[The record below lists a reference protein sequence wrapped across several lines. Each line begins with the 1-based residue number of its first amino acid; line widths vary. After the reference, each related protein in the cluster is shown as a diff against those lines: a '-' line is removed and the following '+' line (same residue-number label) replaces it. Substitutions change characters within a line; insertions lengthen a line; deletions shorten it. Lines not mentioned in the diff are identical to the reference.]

1 MSDRGADGKLAEAA
15 TLYQAGRHAEAEAL
29 ARRILAHPGVHAG
42 AGRAV
47 ARHLLA
53 GCRAAVGALAEAADE
68 LAVLVAE
75 VPGHDD
81 ARLQLAGLLARL
93 GRHGDV
99 VALLDGEVR
108 RRPDF
113 LAAYRPLAAALWE
126 TGARDAAIALYRGMA
141 ERAPQDGAVHRALGD
156 ALRHHGAG
164 REAVAVLRRAVA
176 LLVPA
181 APGDPAAFRELMA
194 ARVSLAELLAG
205 LATDAAPDYPGATAV
220 AREARTMG
228 VADPDVLVS
237 LGTVLDRAGEHSAA
251 EECFLA
257 ALDLRPAH
265 VVARLNLSM
274 VRLLHG
280 DFAQGWRDYEA
291 RRYRRDLKATL
302 GRLPSWTAP
311 QDMRGMC
318 VRVLLEQGMG
328 DRLQFARYL
337 PMLAERG
344 AQVEVA
350 VDPAAPLRPLLA
362 EMPAISRLVDA
373 DDAPGAP
380 DAVVAL
386 MSLPLAFGTDATSI
400 PADVPYLRVPAAH
413 RAKWRARLGAGD
425 GRKRV
430 GVVWWG
436 NPAYANDRARSIPL
450 DVFAPLLDRR
460 QVSFHVLAHQL
471 RPEEAAAAGAL
482 ATVHEGV
489 EDFAD
494 TAALVE
500 AMDLVIAADTAVAH
514 LAGALAR
521 PVWILLP
528 FCPDWRWMLAREDSS
543 WYPTARLLRQP
554 ARGDWDSVIRRAR
567 EMLDATFG

>member
-1 MSDRGADGKLAEAA
+1 MSDREADGLLAEAA
-15 TLYQAGRHAEAEAL
+15 ALYQAARYAETEAL
-29 ARRILAHPGVHAG
+29 ARRILARPGVPPG
-42 AGRAV
+42 AGHAV

-53 GCRAAVGALAEAADE
+53 GCRAAVGALVEAADE
-68 LAVLVAE
+68 LAVLVADE
-75 VPGHDD
+75 PRHDD
-81 ARLQLAGLLARL
+81 ARLQLAALLARL
-93 GRHGDV
+93 GRHEDV

-126 TGARDAAIALYRGMA
+126 TGARDAAIALYRRMV
-141 ERAPQDGAVHRALGD
+141 ERAPQNGAVHRALGD

-164 REAVAVLRRAVA
+164 REAVVVLRRAVS

-194 ARVSLAELLAG
+194 ARTGLAELLAG
-205 LATDAAPDYPGATAV
+205 LATDAAPDYVAAAAV

-228 VADPDVLVS
+228 VGDPDVLVS
-237 LGTVLDRAGEHSAA
+237 LGAVLDRAGEYEAA

-257 ALDLRPAH
+257 ALDRRPDH
-265 VVARLNLSM
+265 DVALLNLAI
-274 VRLLHG
+274 VRLRHG
-280 DFAQGWRDYEA
+280 DFVQGWRDYEV
-291 RRYRRDLKATL
+291 RRQRKDLKATL
-302 GRLPSWTAP
+302 GRLPTWTAP
-311 QDMRGMC
+311 QDMRGMR
-318 VRVLLEQGMG
+318 VRVLLEQGAG
-328 DRLQFARYL
+328 DRLHFARYL
-337 PMLAERG
+337 PMLAARG

-350 VDPAAPLRPLLA
+350 VDPASPLRPLLA
-362 EMPAISRLVDA
+362 EMPAIARLADS

-386 MSLPLAFGTDATSI
+386 MSLPLAFGTDAASI
-400 PADVPYLRVPAAH
+400 PADVPYLQVPAAH
-413 RAKWRARLGAGD
+413 RAKWRERLGAGD

-436 NPAYANDRARSIPL
+436 NPAFSNDRLRSIPL
-450 DVFAPLLDRR
+450 DRFAPLLARR
-460 QVSFHVLAHQL
+460 HIAFHVLANQV
-471 RPEEAAAAGAL
+471 RPEDAAAVGAL

-500 AMDLVIAADTAVAH
+500 SMDLVIAADTAVAH

-528 FCPDWRWMLAREDSS
+528 FGPDWRWLLAREDSP
-543 WYPTARLLRQP
+543 WYPTARLFRQS
-554 ARGDWDSVIRRAR
+554 AWSDWDGVIRRAG